1 VTSISYQGGSK
12 KYLVT
17 IPKEVREA
25 LDLKEGDYVAFFIRD
40 REVIMRKVKLL
51 PVT

>member
-1 VTSISYQGGSK
+1 MIIAKVSK

-25 LDLKEGDYVAFFIRD
+25 LDLKEGDYVAFIIRD
-40 REVIMRKVKLL
+40 KEVVMRKVRIE
-51 PVT
+51 PIT